1 MKKNCAISIFGSAAA
16 LGRAIGI
23 SRAGVCNWA
32 DELAQWQVD
41 RVIGAAIRLGKIT
54 PEQAKELVKN
64 DERQRNERIEDNCDR
79 PHRCRSELE
88 SGHQFGHVEKLDHL
102 PCSR

>member
-1 MKKNCAISIFGSAAA
+1 MKKETAFSIFGSGAA
-16 LGRAIGI
+16 LARGLNKTRQAIGLWP
-23 SRAGVCNWA
+23 R
-32 DELAQWQVD
+32 DLRQWQAD
-41 RVIGAAIRLGKIT
+41 QVIGAAIRLGKIT

-64 DERQRNERIEDNCDR
+64 DERQRNERIEDHCDR

>member
-1 MKKNCAISIFGSAAA
+1 MKKVNAISIFGSGAA
-16 LGRAIGI
+16 LGRAV
-23 SRAGVCNWA
+23 GVRRSAICYWPT
-32 DELAQWQVD
+32 ELTVYQQD

-54 PEQAKELVKN
+54 PEQAKELVN
-64 DERQRNERIEDNCDR
+64 DERQRNERIEDHCDR

>member
-1 MKKNCAISIFGSAAA
+1 MKKDFAISIFGSGVSLAK
-16 LGRAIGI
+16 AIGLGKSAI
-23 SRAGVCNWA
+23 SMWPNELTTRQQ
-32 DELAQWQVD
+32 DE
-41 RVIGAAIRLGKIT
+41 VIGAAIRLGKIT
-54 PEQAKELVKN
+54 PEQVKELVKN
-64 DERQRNERIEDNCDR
+64 DERQRNERIENHCDR